1 MWSRALER
9 EDDGRCQLLTSAG
22 EGSSHDV
29 VSLAILVSTQRAS
42 RAFFG
47 VPEATRS
54 HLATPHARFLDE
66 IRAGFAPS
74 KTIQPATHMPL
85 SVGVAHHRP
94 SAPPVPDSRNA
105 LLPFPDK
112 DKDVNA
118 AGFASGPTSDDP
130 ERANWRAA
138 YTAELARILADPATS
153 PADSAARLSGLVRTG
168 LLRFEDL
175 REEPSKFFEAHRLLV
190 NHGFEQG
197 PGFSI
202 RFTVQFNLFAGT
214 ILELGSP
221 AHLDELRRMQTD
233 GVLGCFA
240 LTERLA
246 GVNSGLVVQTVAE
259 WCPSPDRP
267 DGGRFLLRTPHD
279 GARKNW
285 ISQGLTA
292 TTAVV
297 FADLLVG
304 GVSVGPHAFLLRL
317 RDDDGRVVP
326 GISLEDMG
334 EKTTGNDLDNA
345 SIAFHDVWLPRAS
358 LLDRHCDVTWDGR
371 YCLESPDAPTNM
383 ELIGQRLFTGRVAV
397 AQGAHEFRRRL
408 FRRTRAMTDAKPC
421 WAPGGDDGGAK
432 TLTLSR
438 VPQLRAL
445 YDAADAREA
454 RTGRFLAEVEAKLCD
469 VLRTGGRPD
478 AGLVEAV
485 AAAKVSAVD
494 EAIEYCHRLRQEV
507 GSYALMAGTGFE
519 HTDFLQC
526 CKFAE
531 GDSRVLMMKV
541 ARDRVKRFAE
551 LAKTRTAVPPGT
563 SPREAAAAGELV
575 EALARERERGVSS
588 AAAWERHWDKAYDL
602 AGLAIENIVN
612 RWVGPVERYAGV
624 STWRAQ
630 PASRL

>member
-1 MWSRALER
+1 
-9 EDDGRCQLLTSAG
+9 
-22 EGSSHDV
+22 
-29 VSLAILVSTQRAS
+29 
-42 RAFFG
+42 
-47 VPEATRS
+47 
-54 HLATPHARFLDE
+54 
-66 IRAGFAPS
+66 
-74 KTIQPATHMPL
+74 MPL

-112 DKDVNA
+112 DVNA
-118 AGFASGPTSDDP
+118 AGFASRNPSDDP

-138 YTAELARILADPATS
+138 YTAELARILAEPATS

-292 TTAVV
+292 TNAVV

-421 WAPGGDDGGAK
+421 WAPGGDDGGEK

-454 RTGRFLAEVEAKLCD
+454 RTGRFLAEVEARLCD

-541 ARDRVKRFAE
+541 ARDRVKQFAE
-551 LAKTRTAVPPGT
+551 LAKTRAAVPPGT
-563 SPREAAAAGELV
+563 SPREAAAAGKLA
-575 EALARERERGVSS
+575 EALARERERGVAS

>member
-1 MWSRALER
+1 
-9 EDDGRCQLLTSAG
+9 
-22 EGSSHDV
+22 
-29 VSLAILVSTQRAS
+29 
-42 RAFFG
+42 
-47 VPEATRS
+47 
-54 HLATPHARFLDE
+54 
-66 IRAGFAPS
+66 
-74 KTIQPATHMPL
+74 MPL

-112 DKDVNA
+112 DVNA
-118 AGFASGPTSDDP
+118 AGFASRPPSDDP
-130 ERANWRAA
+130 ERAHWRAA
-138 YTAELARILADPATS
+138 YTAELARVLAEPATS

-292 TTAVV
+292 STAVV

-304 GVSVGPHAFLLRL
+304 GVSVGPHAFLIRL
-317 RDDDGRVVP
+317 RDDDGRVMP

-421 WAPGGDDGGAK
+421 WAPGGDGGGAK

-469 VLRTGGRPD
+469 VLRSGGRPD

-541 ARDRVKRFAE
+541 ARDRVKEFAE
-551 LAKTRTAVPPGT
+551 LAKTRAPVPPGT
-563 SPREAAAAGELV
+563 SPREAAAAGELA
-575 EALARERERGVSS
+575 EALARERERGVTS
-588 AAAWERHWDKAYDL
+588 AAALERHWDKAYDL

>member
-1 MWSRALER
+1 MEFKL
-9 EDDGRCQLLTSAG
+9 G
-22 EGSSHDV
+22 
-29 VSLAILVSTQRAS
+29 AILVSFQQHS
-42 RAFFG
+42 RALSG
-47 VPEATRS
+47 VAEATRS
-54 HLATPHARFLDE
+54 HLATPHARFRDE
-66 IRAGFAPS
+66 IRAGSAPP
-74 KTIQPATHMPL
+74 KTFKPTSNMPL

-94 SAPPVPDSRNA
+94 SAPVPDSRNA
-105 LLPFPDK
+105 LLPSP
-112 DKDVNA
+112 DKDVNV
-118 AGFASGPTSDDP
+118 AGFASRLASEDP
-130 ERANWRAA
+130 ERATWRAA
-138 YTAELARILADPATS
+138 YTAELARILAKPAAS
-153 PADSAARLSGLVRTG
+153 PADSAATLSGLVRTG
-168 LLRFEDL
+168 LLRYDDL
-175 REEPSKFFEAHRLLV
+175 REDPSKFFEAHRLLV
-190 NHGFEQG
+190 QHGFEQG

-214 ILELGSP
+214 ILELGGP
-221 AHLDELRRMQTD
+221 AHLDALRRMRTD

-292 TTAVV
+292 SWAVV

-304 GVSVGPHAFLLRL
+304 GVSVGPHAFLLRV
-317 RDDDGRVVP
+317 RDDDGRAVP
-326 GISLEDMG
+326 GVSLEDMG

-397 AQGAHEFRRRL
+397 AQGAHEFRRAL
-408 FRRTRAMTDAKPC
+408 FRRTRAATDAKSC

-432 TLTLSR
+432 TLALSR

-445 YDAADAREA
+445 YDAAEA
-454 RTGRFLAEVEAKLCD
+454 SEERTGRFLAEVEAKLCD
-469 VLRTGGRPD
+469 VLRRGGRPD

-507 GSYALMAGTGFE
+507 GSHALMAGTGFE

-541 ARDRVKRFAE
+541 ARDRVKRFVE
-551 LAKTRTAVPPGT
+551 SAKTRATAPPGT
-563 SPREAAAAGELV
+563 STRETAAAGKLA

-588 AAAWERHWDKAYDL
+588 AAAWERHWNEAYDL
-602 AGLAIENIVN
+602 ASLAIENVVN
-612 RWVGPVERYAGV
+612 QWVGPAERYAKV
-624 STWRAQ
+624 STRGAK
-630 PASRL
+630 PVSRL

>member
-1 MWSRALER
+1 MR
-9 EDDGRCQLLTSAG
+9 
-22 EGSSHDV
+22 
-29 VSLAILVSTQRAS
+29 
-42 RAFFG
+42 
-47 VPEATRS
+47 
-54 HLATPHARFLDE
+54 
-66 IRAGFAPS
+66 
-74 KTIQPATHMPL
+74 
-85 SVGVAHHRP
+85 
-94 SAPPVPDSRNA
+94 
-105 LLPFPDK
+105 
-112 DKDVNA
+112 
-118 AGFASGPTSDDP
+118 
-130 ERANWRAA
+130 
-138 YTAELARILADPATS
+138 
-153 PADSAARLSGLVRTG
+153 
-168 LLRFEDL
+168 
-175 REEPSKFFEAHRLLV
+175 
-190 NHGFEQG
+190 
-197 PGFSI
+197 
-202 RFTVQFNLFAGT
+202 
-214 ILELGSP
+214 
-221 AHLDELRRMQTD
+221 TD

-292 TTAVV
+292 SWAVV

-304 GVSVGPHAFLLRL
+304 GVSVGPHAFLLRV
-317 RDDDGRVVP
+317 RDDDGRAVP
-326 GISLEDMG
+326 GVSLKDMG

-345 SIAFHDVWLPRAS
+345 SIAFHDVWLPRSS

-397 AQGAHEFRRRL
+397 AQGAHEFRRAL
-408 FRRTRAMTDAKPC
+408 FRRTRAATDAKPC

-432 TLTLSR
+432 TLALSR

-445 YDAADAREA
+445 YDAAEA
-454 RTGRFLAEVEAKLCD
+454 SEERTGRFLAEVEAKLCD
-469 VLRTGGRPD
+469 VLRTRRAPD

-551 LAKTRTAVPPGT
+551 SAKTRAPCRRGCRRGRRPPRGNWRRRSRGNANEGCPRRRRGKDTGTRRTTSRVWPSKTSSINGWVPLRDTRGCPRGARNRCRGYEADDRVQKTPGE
-563 SPREAAAAGELV
+563 EAGRRSAG
-575 EALARERERGVSS
+575 
-588 AAAWERHWDKAYDL
+588 
-602 AGLAIENIVN
+602 
-612 RWVGPVERYAGV
+612 
-624 STWRAQ
+624 
-630 PASRL
+630 

>member
-1 MWSRALER
+1 
-9 EDDGRCQLLTSAG
+9 
-22 EGSSHDV
+22 
-29 VSLAILVSTQRAS
+29 
-42 RAFFG
+42 
-47 VPEATRS
+47 
-54 HLATPHARFLDE
+54 
-66 IRAGFAPS
+66 
-74 KTIQPATHMPL
+74 MPL

-112 DKDVNA
+112 DVNA
-118 AGFASGPTSDDP
+118 AGFASRNPSDDP

-138 YTAELARILADPATS
+138 YTAELARILAEPATS

-221 AHLDELRRMQTD
+221 AHLHELRRMQTD

-421 WAPGGDDGGAK
+421 WAPGGDDGGEK

-469 VLRTGGRPD
+469 VLRTGRRPD
-478 AGLVEAV
+478 AELVEAV

-541 ARDRVKRFAE
+541 ARDRVKQFAE
-551 LAKTRTAVPPGT
+551 LAKTRAAVPPGT
-563 SPREAAAAGELV
+563 SPREAAAAGKLA

>member
-1 MWSRALER
+1 
-9 EDDGRCQLLTSAG
+9 
-22 EGSSHDV
+22 
-29 VSLAILVSTQRAS
+29 
-42 RAFFG
+42 
-47 VPEATRS
+47 
-54 HLATPHARFLDE
+54 
-66 IRAGFAPS
+66 
-74 KTIQPATHMPL
+74 MPL

-112 DKDVNA
+112 DVNA
-118 AGFASGPTSDDP
+118 AGFASRNPSDDP

-138 YTAELARILADPATS
+138 YTAELARILAEPATS

-221 AHLDELRRMQTD
+221 AHLHELRRMQTD

-421 WAPGGDDGGAK
+421 WAPGGDDGGEK

-469 VLRTGGRPD
+469 VLRTGRRPD
-478 AGLVEAV
+478 AELVEAV

-541 ARDRVKRFAE
+541 ARDRVKQFAE
-551 LAKTRTAVPPGT
+551 LAKTRAAVPPGT
-563 SPREAAAAGELV
+563 SPREAAAAGKLA
-575 EALARERERGVSS
+575 EALARERERGVSP

>member
-1 MWSRALER
+1 MHP
-9 EDDGRCQLLTSAG
+9 GR
-22 EGSSHDV
+22 V
-29 VSLAILVSTQRAS
+29 VIVDEFKLGAILVSFQQHS
-42 RAFFG
+42 RAFSG
-47 VPEATRS
+47 VAEATRS
-54 HLATPHARFLDE
+54 HLATPHARFRDE
-66 IRAGFAPS
+66 IRAGSAPRRRS
-74 KTIQPATHMPL
+74 SPRQTCP

-94 SAPPVPDSRNA
+94 SAPVPDSRNA

-112 DKDVNA
+112 DVNV
-118 AGFASGPTSDDP
+118 AGFASRLASEDP
-130 ERANWRAA
+130 ERATWRAA
-138 YTAELARILADPATS
+138 YTAELARILAKPAAS
-153 PADSAARLSGLVRTG
+153 PADSAATLSGLVRTG
-168 LLRFEDL
+168 LLRYDDL
-175 REEPSKFFEAHRLLV
+175 REDPSKFFEAHRLLV
-190 NHGFEQG
+190 QHGFEQG

-214 ILELGSP
+214 ILELGGP
-221 AHLDELRRMQTD
+221 AHLDALRRMRTD

-259 WCPSPDRP
+259 WCPR
-267 DGGRFLLRTPHD
+267 RIVRTADDSSSEH
-279 GARKNW
+279 R
-285 ISQGLTA
+285 
-292 TTAVV
+292 TTAREKL
-297 FADLLVG
+297 DLAGPHRLVG
-304 GVSVGPHAFLLRL
+304 GRL
-317 RDDDGRVVP
+317 RGPSRGRRLRRPARVSP
-326 GISLEDMG
+326 SRSRRRRARGPRRLPERHG

-345 SIAFHDVWLPRAS
+345 SIAFHDVWLPRSS

-397 AQGAHEFRRRL
+397 AQGAHEFRRAL
-408 FRRTRAMTDAKPC
+408 FRRTRAATDAKPC

-432 TLTLSR
+432 TLALSR

-445 YDAADAREA
+445 YDAAEA
-454 RTGRFLAEVEAKLCD
+454 SEERTGRFLAEVEAKLCD
-469 VLRTGGRPD
+469 VLRRGGRPD

-551 LAKTRTAVPPGT
+551 SAKTRATAPPGLST
-563 SPREAAAAGELV
+563 RETAAAGKLA
-575 EALARERERGVSS
+575 EALARERERGVLGGGVGKTLERGVRPRESGHRKRRQSMGGS
-588 AAAWERHWDKAYDL
+588 A
-602 AGLAIENIVN
+602 
-612 RWVGPVERYAGV
+612 ERYAGV